1 MADVQIHRFTPD
13 DTGAV
18 HEALRLR
25 NAAHAVDSPW
35 NPPTLPTAYDGMLR
49 HGWDGEPA
57 VPYLMTV
64 DGRTVGLGTVSLS
77 ERDNTHLAWL
87 SVTIDPECRRRGHGQ
102 RLFDRLVEETRAAG
116 RTSIGADAW
125 DGSPGVAFAERQG
138 MERKSQAIQRR
149 QHLAE
154 VEGGLV
160 QKLYDEAV
168 GAAGDY
174 ELLRL
179 VGRTP
184 PELTDALVELM
195 AAINDAPTDDL
206 DIEDEVFSPERLAA
220 YEDASAAQG
229 QRLYRLVARHRG
241 TGELGGHTVVGI
253 ETERPTSA
261 HQHDTAVA
269 RAHRGHRLGLLLK
282 SGMLLWLAEAEPQ
295 VETVD
300 TWNAES
306 NDHMIGVNEL
316 LGYRVMARELQLQ
329 KDL

>member
-13 DTGAV
+13 DPHAV
-18 HEALRLR
+18 REALRLR
-25 NAAHAVDSPW
+25 NAARAVDSPW
-35 NPPTLPTAYDGMLR
+35 NPPTLPDEYDGMLR
-49 HGWDGEPA
+49 HGWDGEPV

-64 DGRTVGLGTVSLS
+64 DGRSVGLGTLSLS
-77 ERDNTHLAWL
+77 ERENTHLAWL

-102 RLFDRLVEETRAAG
+102 QLFDRLVEETRAAG

-125 DGSPGVAFAERQG
+125 DGSAGVAFAMRQG
-138 MERKSQAIQRR
+138 LEKKSQAVQRR
-149 QHLAE
+149 QLLSE
-154 VEGGLV
+154 IEDGLV
-160 QKLYDEAV
+160 QKLYDEAAR
-168 GAAGDY
+168 AASDY

-179 VGRTP
+179 VGPTP
-184 PELTDALVELM
+184 PEMTDAVVELM

-206 DIEDEVFSPERLAA
+206 DIEDEVFTPDRLAA
-220 YEDASAAQG
+220 YEKATAAQG
-229 QRLYRLVARHRG
+229 QTLYRVIARHRG
-241 TGELGGHTVVGI
+241 SGELGGHTVVGV
-253 ETERPTSA
+253 ETERPTAA

-282 SGMLLWLAEAEPQ
+282 SAMLLWLAEAEPQ
-295 VETVD
+295 IETVD

-329 KDL
+329 MTL